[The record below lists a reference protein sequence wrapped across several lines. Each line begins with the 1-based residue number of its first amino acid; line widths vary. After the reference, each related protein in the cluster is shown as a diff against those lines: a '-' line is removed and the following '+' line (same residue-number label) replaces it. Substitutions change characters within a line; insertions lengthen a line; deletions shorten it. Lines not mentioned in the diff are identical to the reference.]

1 MDEEGGLTL
10 DLKWNELFLYWYS
23 TRRMERG
30 KQRERDLCSKT
41 LINPLIKFKPFSLSF
56 SRGTKPDLQ
65 TDNFHGGNVI
75 LSLSV
80 LSLFQMK
87 SKKIRP
93 FHFAEHYFQLVF
105 NRCSIR

>member
-1 MDEEGGLTL
+1 MNFSYTGIAQGEWKGGS
-10 DLKWNELFLYWYS
+10 K
-23 TRRMERG
+23 G
-30 KQRERDLCSKT
+30 KGIFVLR

-105 NRCSIR
+105 NRCSIHYLCLNSLR